1 MKNNAPLYPG
11 LKSARVMTAPE
22 LNAIRLS
29 ERRTVITPERLR
41 RIGKQAFQ
49 PAPTA
54 SDRPA
59 PKPGKPAPKPPK

>member
-11 LKSARVMTAPE
+11 LKSARVLTAPE

-41 RIGKQAFQ
+41 RLGKQPGKQAFQ
-49 PAPTA
+49 PAP
-54 SDRPA
+54 
-59 PKPGKPAPKPPK
+59 KPPR

>member
-11 LKSARVMTAPE
+11 LKSARVLTAPE

-41 RIGKQAFQ
+41 PSHRGNFHNIS
-49 PAPTA
+49 A
-54 SDRPA
+54 SRPLE
-59 PKPGKPAPKPPK
+59 

>member
-41 RIGKQAFQ
+41 RLGKQ
-49 PAPTA
+49 
-54 SDRPA
+54 S
-59 PKPGKPAPKPPK
+59 GKARAQATEVTSTIFRHHIR

>member
-1 MKNNAPLYPG
+1 MKNDTPLYPG

-41 RIGKQAFQ
+41 RLRSSRSAKQRTQASPPAPDQ
-49 PAPTA
+49 PAIRA
-54 SDRPA
+54 
-59 PKPGKPAPKPPK
+59 KP